1 MGWLQ
6 PGQGTVFP
14 NALSVIFKGFMQWGQ
29 FILNNIGFL
38 PSSYPRPNTSS
49 EWFVVQTGG
58 ITNYVYAQPF
68 CCEIS
73 D

>member
-38 PSSYPRPNTSS
+38 LNSFTVLPLR
-49 EWFVVQTGG
+49 
-58 ITNYVYAQPF
+58 
-68 CCEIS
+68 
-73 D
+73 